1 LELEVLRRWL
11 RRCGLKRR
19 LQGPSAVAFAENSFD
34 GRNLL
39 SLVSGKTPAW
49 REFIDPPLPA
59 LSPTNF
65 R

>member
-1 LELEVLRRWL
+1 
-11 RRCGLKRR
+11 
-19 LQGPSAVAFAENSFD
+19 LQGPSVVAFAENSFD

-59 LSPTNF
+59 LIPTNF